1 MLDGC
6 TVTLGAPPVRAN
18 SLVSSLLLLLLLF
31 PPLLSSIPLS
41 SPLLFSFSRS
51 LYFSLAAAVSMRPR
65 LPCRRDFEL
74 KESVKRTPKLL
85 RVS

>member
-31 PPLLSSIPLS
+31 PLLLSIPLS
-41 SPLLFSFSRS
+41 SPPLFSFSRS

-85 RVS
+85 RLS